1 MQNQSKKHLTF
12 QSEEDVRRQNQTLT
26 RLYKQL
32 SLADYQEENSREEES
47 LSDGIELAYQRML
60 SEPDEAAKAAMNKSG
75 IDKTTELIVEE
86 SKEDKEVRQIAV
98 KKVDASQ
105 GSIKSSIERMTP
117 ANEYDIIDSATNR
130 YRATLAQVAK
140 QPPQVVVK

>member
-1 MQNQSKKHLTF
+1 M
-12 QSEEDVRRQNQTLT
+12 
-26 RLYKQL
+26 

-140 QPPQVVVK
+140 

>member
-1 MQNQSKKHLTF
+1 M
-12 QSEEDVRRQNQTLT
+12 
-26 RLYKQL
+26 

-60 SEPDEAAKAAMNKSG
+60 SEPDEAAKAALNKSG
-75 IDKTTELIVEE
+75 IDKTTEQLIVEE

-105 GSIKSSIERMTP
+105 GSIKSSMERMTP
-117 ANEYDIIDSATNR
+117 ANEYDIIVSATNR

-140 QPPQVVVK
+140 